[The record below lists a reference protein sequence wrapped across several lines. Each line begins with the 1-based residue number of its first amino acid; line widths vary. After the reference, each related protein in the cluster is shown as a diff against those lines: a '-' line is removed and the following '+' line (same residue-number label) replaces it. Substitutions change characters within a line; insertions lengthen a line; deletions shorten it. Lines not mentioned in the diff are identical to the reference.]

1 MEELTDNEREEQ
13 LRRWWS
19 QNWLWIFGGIAL
31 GLAALAGWQY
41 WQNQKLAAREAAAAG
56 YREVID
62 ALGREDRPQ
71 AVAAAEKLRKEHPE
85 APYADQADLALAG
98 IAVQRLEYDE
108 AARLLRG
115 VADASKD
122 AELRKI
128 ARTRLARVLIEQNKP
143 DEALALLDVSQSGAF
158 AAIYHDVRGD
168 ALTAKGDTAAARAE
182 YESAL
187 TFADAESGLD
197 RAFIE
202 LKRDSLPGRAV
213 PGAVGQ

>member
-1 MEELTDNEREEQ
+1 VEELTDNEREEQ

>member
-41 WQNQKLAAREAAAAG
+41 WQNQKLSASEAAAAG

-71 AVAAAEKLRKEHPE
+71 AVAAAEKLRKEHPK
-85 APYADQADLALAG
+85 APYADQADLALAR

-115 VADASKD
+115 VTDASKD

-128 ARTRLARVLIEQNKP
+128 ARTRLARVLIEENKP
-143 DEALALLDVSQSGAF
+143 DEALALLDVSQSDAF

-168 ALTAKGDTAAARAE
+168 ALAAKGDTAAARAE

-187 TFADAESGLD
+187 NFADDESGLD

-202 LKRDSLPGRAV
+202 LKRDSLSGGAV